1 MNDINLKIT
10 CIKIVF
16 LGDSSVGKTSI
27 CNVIAGSEFQESVIS
42 TIGADKFQKKVQL
55 KNGKE
60 IKVSF
65 WDTAG
70 EERFKSVGLSV
81 VKNAQG
87 IVFVFDLNDKS
98 SFDNVKY
105 WLLEA
110 KGILDNPCAVLFG
123 NKNDQP
129 KDQWKVTIEEAQE
142 FAKKNNMKFFETSA
156 KTKEGLDEGFSYIVN
171 QIYDK
176 VGKMKDNNVINIKL
190 NEKRK
195 YQGEYEYINGCFGK
209 KKKKKENK

>member
-1 MNDINLKIT
+1 M
-10 CIKIVF
+10 
-16 LGDSSVGKTSI
+16 
-27 CNVIAGSEFQESVIS
+27 IS
-42 TIGADKFQKKVQL
+42 TIGADKFEKKFQL

-60 IKVSF
+60 IKVVF

-70 EERFKSVGLSV
+70 EERFKSIGLSV
-81 VKNAQG
+81 VKNSQG

-105 WLLEA
+105 WLQET
-110 KGILDNPCAVLFG
+110 KEILDNPCAVLFG

-142 FAKKNNMKFFETSA
+142 FAQKNNMKFFETSA
-156 KTKEGLDEGFSYIVN
+156 KTKDGLDKGFSYIVN
-171 QIYDK
+171 QTYDK
-176 VGKMKDNNVINIKL
+176 MGKMKDNNVINIKL

-209 KKKKKENK
+209 KKKERKNLINYFYI

>member
-10 CIKIVF
+10 RIKIVF

-27 CNVIAGSEFQESVIS
+27 CNVIAGSEFQEEVIS
-42 TIGADKFQKKVQL
+42 TIGVDKFEKKFQL

-60 IKVSF
+60 IKVVF

-70 EERFKSVGLSV
+70 EERFKSIGLSV
-81 VKNAQG
+81 VKNSQG

-105 WLLEA
+105 WLQET
-110 KGILDNPCAVLFG
+110 KEILDNPCAVLFG

-142 FAKKNNMKFFETSA
+142 FAQKK
-156 KTKEGLDEGFSYIVN
+156 
-171 QIYDK
+171 
-176 VGKMKDNNVINIKL
+176 
-190 NEKRK
+190 
-195 YQGEYEYINGCFGK
+195 
-209 KKKKKENK
+209 